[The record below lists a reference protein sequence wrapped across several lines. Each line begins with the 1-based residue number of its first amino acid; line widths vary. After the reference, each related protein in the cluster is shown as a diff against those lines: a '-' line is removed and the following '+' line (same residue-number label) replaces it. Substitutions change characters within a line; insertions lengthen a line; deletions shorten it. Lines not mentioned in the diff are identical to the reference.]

1 MVDFDVFVIAASIK
15 DTTAV
20 EAPSGGIAGD
30 GERSFGSNMF
40 HEDIKVVVGKSF
52 VSTVISGCY
61 LALSIIFAIT
71 SSSGVSGGI
80 WVLFFTKKQQ
90 VRNVLFTNFILVLL
104 GVIPT
109 PNNPDTYVTIPNKWE

>member
-20 EAPSGGIAGD
+20 EAPSRGVTGD

-52 VSTVISGCY
+52 VSTVISGSY

-80 WVLFFTKKQQ
+80 WVLFFTAKKFEKSYQTSSDW
-90 VRNVLFTNFILVLL
+90 VKRR
-104 GVIPT
+104 
-109 PNNPDTYVTIPNKWE
+109 K